1 MPRRELQGTV
11 VSDRQDKTAI
21 VRVDRQVR
29 HPLYKKIM
37 RRSKKFA
44 VHDPENR
51 CREGDRVT
59 IRESR
64 PLSKTKRWEL
74 VDAGAAGGA
83 QGEQGNDN
91 SGD

>member
-1 MPRRELQGTV
+1 MPRRVLQGTV

-51 CREGDRVT
+51 CSEGDRVS
-59 IRESR
+59 IRETR

-74 VDAGAAGGA
+74 VDAGAGAEGG
-83 QGEQGNDN
+83 QGNDHP
-91 SGD
+91 GD